1 MAGKR
6 EGWIAVNAGGDCHLP
21 GPSAATGL
29 LGPRLRRLGAT
40 IALEASL
47 APSLTTVRFPPSV
60 LRFLVR
66 SDTLM
71 MLDDCSSIFAL

>member
-6 EGWIAVNAGGDCHLP
+6 AGWIAVNAGSDCHLP
-21 GPSAATGL
+21 RPSAAGDL
-29 LGPRLRRLGAT
+29 LGPRLRRLGPA

-60 LRFLVR
+60 LHFLVR